1 MKKIF
6 FFLVFFFIL
15 PFNLISSEIS
25 IVDINFLIKNSEK
38 GKKIQKEIDKLN
50 SNQKKIFEKK
60 QNEFKEKEQ
69 KISSKKMLFQKKN
82 LKRK

>member
-6 FFLVFFFIL
+6 FFLIFFFLL
-15 PFNLISSEIS
+15 PSNLISDEIS

-38 GKKIQKEIDKLN
+38 GKKIQKKIDELN

-60 QNEFKEKEQ
+60 QNELKEKEQ
-69 KISSKKMLFQKKN
+69 KIASKKMLFLKLNLRKK
-82 LKRK
+82 

>member
-1 MKKIF
+1 MKKIV
-6 FFLVFFFIL
+6 FFLVFFFLL

-60 QNEFKEKEQ
+60 QNELKEKEQ
-69 KISSKKMLFQKKN
+69 KILKKKK
-82 LKRK
+82 K